1 MAAAASRHYAIYQGK
16 HRERIK
22 GRASRRMKTGHCVG
36 RRRGFG
42 LLFVLRFLV
51 RLVFFGE
58 SDLLLGCSR
67 YIYVEGGRKS
77 ADAKKNNIYESKRKV
92 FTSRYMK

>member
-22 GRASRRMKTGHCVG
+22 GRALRRTKT
-36 RRRGFG
+36 GFG

-51 RLVFFGE
+51 RLRFFSGN
-58 SDLLLGCSR
+58 R
-67 YIYVEGGRKS
+67 IYFWVARG
-77 ADAKKNNIYESKRKV
+77 IYTWRAAGSGPTSKQ
-92 FTSRYMK
+92 TIYMKVDVKYSHQDI

>member
-22 GRASRRMKTGHCVG
+22 GRALRRTKTGHCVG

-51 RLVFFGE
+51 RLRFFSGN
-58 SDLLLGCSR
+58 R
-67 YIYVEGGRKS
+67 IYFWVARG
-77 ADAKKNNIYESKRKV
+77 IYMWRAAGSGPTPKR
-92 FTSRYMK
+92 TIYMKVNVKYSHQDI